1 LPKNFDFRD
10 LAINIVESPD
20 QRKKWI
26 SICNNHHYLG
36 FKGVYGFSIL
46 YFITFKD
53 QWIALLSW
61 SSCALALKSRDDL
74 IGWNPELRTVRS
86 NLVLNNSRFLILP
99 NFHFKNLASYILAKN
114 MRQLPGDWNKK
125 FKITPLLAETFIDST
140 RFKGTAYFAAGWR
153 LIGETSG
160 FKRTKEGFK
169 KGSTK
174 KLILIKPLQ
183 RRALEILR
191 DPYFIDE
198 RGKEHFLFD
207 AFSLPIEGNGGLIDV
222 LKLIPDPRGR
232 KGRQHS
238 LISILGITACAIF
251 SGAQSF
257 QAIHDWACTLSKK
270 QLLKLR
276 CRKKSPPG
284 LTTFKDLFYK
294 LDADNFD
301 QKINDWLSMQALKNS
316 RAKAIAVDGKVV
328 RGSKKR
334 NKTNSAIQL
343 LSALLH
349 KENIVIAQKSIEAKT
364 NEIPE
369 LKNLLQPMDL
379 KGVFVTFD
387 ALHCQKETMNFIE
400 KKGGYFLTTVK
411 ENQPTLLQLAKEAF
425 DLFQGQVTGSCN
437 EKVKGHG
444 RIDERDLETIEICDQ
459 EAKEFGFP
467 FIRQISKVHR
477 IRRNAKSEKISEE
490 TVFVV
495 TNATVENASPSM
507 LMSTLRNHWHIEN
520 SSHYVRDVT
529 FGEDKSQIRTG
540 SAPQVFATMRNLSIG
555 IMRLGGENNIA
566 KGLRTTSWENSKSIR
581 AMGIR

>member
-1 LPKNFDFRD
+1 
-10 LAINIVESPD
+10 
-20 QRKKWI
+20 
-26 SICNNHHYLG
+26 
-36 FKGVYGFSIL
+36 
-46 YFITFKD
+46 
-53 QWIALLSW
+53 
-61 SSCALALKSRDDL
+61 
-74 IGWNPELRTVRS
+74 
-86 NLVLNNSRFLILP
+86 
-99 NFHFKNLASYILAKN
+99 
-114 MRQLPGDWNKK
+114 MRQLPSDWNKK
-125 FKITPLLAETFIDST
+125 FKITPLLAETFVDST
-140 RFKGTAYFAAGWR
+140 RFKGTSYFAAGWQ

-160 FKRTKEGFK
+160 FKRTKEGLK
-169 KGSTK
+169 EGATK
-174 KLILIKPLQ
+174 KLILIKPLH
-183 RRALEILR
+183 RRAFEILR

-198 RGKEHFLFD
+198 KGRENFLFD

-232 KGRQHS
+232 QGRQHS

-257 QAIHDWACTLSKK
+257 QAIHDWACTLSPK

-276 CRKKSPPG
+276 CRKKTPPG

-301 QKINDWLSMQALKNS
+301 KKINDWLSKQALKNS

-328 RGSKKR
+328 RGSKKG
-334 NKTNSAIQL
+334 NKTNSAVQL

-349 KENIVIAQKSIEAKT
+349 KENIVIAQKSIGTKT

-379 KGVFVTFD
+379 KEVFVTFD
-387 ALHCQKETMNFIE
+387 ALHCQKETMSFIE

-411 ENQPTLLQLAKEAF
+411 ENQPTLLQSIKEAF
-425 DLFQGQVTGSCN
+425 ELFQGQVTGLCN

-444 RIDERDLETIEICDQ
+444 RIDERDLETIEISDQ
-459 EAKEFGFP
+459 EATEIGFP

-477 IRRNAKSEKISEE
+477 IRRNTKSEKISEE

-495 TNATVENASPSM
+495 TNAAVQDASPSM
-507 LMSTLRNHWHIEN
+507 LMSTLRNHWQIEN
-520 SSHYVRDVT
+520 CSHYVRDVT

-540 SAPQVFATMRNLSIG
+540 SAPQAFATMRNLSIG
-555 IMRLGGENNIA
+555 IMRLGGEDNMA
-566 KGLRTTSWENSKSIR
+566 KGLRATSRGNAKSMR